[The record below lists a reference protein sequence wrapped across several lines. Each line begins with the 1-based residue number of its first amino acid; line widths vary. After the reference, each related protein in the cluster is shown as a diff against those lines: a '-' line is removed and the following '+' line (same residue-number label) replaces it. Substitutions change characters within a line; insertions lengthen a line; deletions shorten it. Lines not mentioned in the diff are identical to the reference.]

1 MRHEFSEWTNVIDKT
16 RVFWKIRGVPA
27 AEIARPTTRER
38 QRRETR
44 QRLYEAALE
53 EFRARGFE
61 AVQVE
66 DIVRAAGVA
75 RGTFYLHFQNKED
88 LLRAFRATVE
98 EQIRER
104 LEGLPQ
110 PESARDLVGR
120 VTEALLSTRGS
131 GVRARELLGL
141 AFSTPPAHDWDEN
154 PYFAPIT
161 GWIAHFQKA
170 GELRGDLSAE
180 EITGLFATT
189 FFGTLLGPAAP
200 RRARRRAI
208 DCLGAVF
215 LDGIRA
221 RR

>member
-1 MRHEFSEWTNVIDKT
+1 MT
-16 RVFWKIRGVPA
+16 G
-27 AEIARPTTRER
+27 AEPNRLTTRER
-38 QRRETR
+38 QRLGTR
-44 QRLYEAALE
+44 QRLYESALA

-66 DIVRAAGVA
+66 DIVRSAGVA

-88 LLRAFRATVE
+88 LLRTFRASVE

-104 LEGLPQ
+104 LEGLPR
-110 PESARDLVGR
+110 PRSARELVR
-120 VTEALLSTRGS
+120 HVTDALLSTRGS
-131 GVRARELLGL
+131 AASARELVAL
-141 AFSTPPAHDWDEN
+141 AFRTPPEYDWTEN

-161 GWIAHFQKA
+161 RWVSHFQEK
-170 GELRGDLSAE
+170 GEIRDDLSAE

-200 RRARRRAI
+200 RRGRRRAI
-208 DCLGAVF
+208 DCLGDVF

-221 RR
+221 RG